1 MIINESLNKY
11 NKIAVVGLGVSGVSA
26 LRLLAFLGKDIYLVN
41 QGPID
46 KWPAFEDSTC
56 IKARLPQD
64 EAADM
69 LGEMDLIILSPGM
82 SKELPLFSKASCP
95 IWCEIE
101 LAYKFADAPILGV
114 TGTNGKTTVV
124 SFLEECG
131 KQDPTGDYFVGG
143 NIGTPFC
150 DYIYERMS
158 GEREPAQGIIL
169 ELSSF
174 QLNLIE
180 EFQCDVA
187 GILNLTFSHGERY
200 DDLRSYALDKF
211 EIFKNMANEGIGF
224 LPNNLEV
231 KNEYPI
237 RNERQLDLSIAKV
250 KEELSEVIDIGS
262 LKIYGEHNLV
272 NTYFVYLMW
281 DAFTGNIKAFQNACE
296 VFGGVEYRLQM
307 IRHTQ
312 EGRYFFN
319 DAKSTNW
326 EATLTALNGVKEL
339 GEVELIIGG
348 QLRGHGDNQLEK
360 LLPFKSQIK
369 KILFFGE
376 SGKVL
381 SESNFEIE
389 SEYFENLDEIFKA
402 GFSTSVVLF
411 SPAFPSFDQYAN
423 YVKRGEHFTKLAL
436 T

>member
-11 NKIAVVGLGVSGVSA
+11 NKIAVVGLGLSGLSA
-26 LRLLAFLGKDIYLVN
+26 LRLLTFLGKDIYLVN
-41 QGPID
+41 QGAVET
-46 KWPAFEDSTC
+46 WPAIEDSSC
-56 IKARLPQD
+56 IKARVVQD
-64 EAADM
+64 EACNI

-82 SKELPLFSKASCP
+82 SKELPLFSKATCP

-174 QLNLIE
+174 QLNLID

-187 GILNLTFSHGERY
+187 GLLNLTFSHGERY
-200 DDLRSYALDKF
+200 DDLKTYGQDKF
-211 EIFKNMANEGIGF
+211 EIFKNMANQGIAF
-224 LPNNLEV
+224 LPNDLEV
-231 KNEYPI
+231 KNEYAI
-237 RNERQLDLSIAKV
+237 RNEHQLDLSIGKV
-250 KEELSEVIDIGS
+250 KEELSEVIDIMK

-281 DAFTGNIKAFQNACE
+281 DAFTGNIKAFQKACD
-296 VFGGVEYRLQM
+296 VFNGVEYRLQM
-307 IRHTQ
+307 IKQ
-312 EGRYFFN
+312 DKGQYFFN

-339 GEVELIIGG
+339 GNVELIIGG

-360 LLPFKSQIK
+360 LLPFKDQIK
-369 KILFFGE
+369 RILFFGE

-381 SESNFEIE
+381 SELNFEIE
-389 SEYFENLDEIFKA
+389 SEYFENLDDIFKA
-402 GFSTSVVLF
+402 GFNADVILF